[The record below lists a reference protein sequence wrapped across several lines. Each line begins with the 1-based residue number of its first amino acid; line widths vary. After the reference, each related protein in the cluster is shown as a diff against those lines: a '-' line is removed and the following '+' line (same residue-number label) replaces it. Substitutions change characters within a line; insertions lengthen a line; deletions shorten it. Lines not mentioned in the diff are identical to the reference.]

1 MTRAVLIGSSLA
13 LSIALAGCGKD
24 TATPPEKEWK
34 AYQPPVAT
42 GALTDSG
49 AVVPKVGTGSLKQ

>member
-1 MTRAVLIGSSLA
+1 MA
-13 LSIALAGCGKD
+13 LSIVLTGCGKD
-24 TATPPEKEWK
+24 ETTETEKQWK

-49 AVVPKVGTGSLKQ
+49 AVIPNTGTGAVKN

>member
-1 MTRAVLIGSSLA
+1 MA

-24 TATPPEKEWK
+24 EATETEKQWK
-34 AYQPPVAT
+34 AYQPPLAT

-49 AVVPKVGTGSLKQ
+49 AVAPKVGTGAVKN